1 MTYRVIQVEA
11 GERDGTWCSSILPSH
26 VESGAIEPVAA
37 VDVDPAVWTNAQAGL
52 SLPEERCFEDAATA
66 KTSTKT
72 STSTPA
78 RAHGSLL

>member
-1 MTYRVIQVEA
+1 VVLV
-11 GERDGTWCSSILPSH
+11 DPFPPH

-37 VDVDPAVWTNAQAGL
+37 VDVDPVVWTNTQAGL
-52 SLPEERCFEDAATA
+52 SLPEERCFEGAATA
-66 KTSTKT
+66 KTSTET